1 MPLTSSLQS
10 ALPRLAAGI
19 AAGAA
24 LLLTATAAYAQA
36 YPSKPI
42 KIVVSFGPGGSAD
55 LTARA
60 FGQFVEQQTRQSVVI
75 DNKPGANGIIGTEL
89 VKSSPPDG
97 YTLQLTTNTTH
108 AANLS
113 LYKKVPYD
121 AMKDFEH
128 IGLFGTFGS
137 VATVLPGQGINNVAD
152 LVAHSKANP
161 GKTFYGYYNSAS
173 QMAAE
178 LFRSATGANLTG
190 VPYKAIGNALTD
202 LMGKNLQVVFLEYPP
217 AAAQIEGGKLIGL
230 AVTGATRHKPWPNIP
245 AMAETYPGFEMSA
258 YLGLAAPAG
267 TPPAVLDALNAL
279 VVGSVQDPAMRAQYE
294 KLGMAVKPMNRA
306 EFKTFAAG
314 EITRWRDFVKTA
326 GIQPE

>member
-1 MPLTSSLQS
+1 MTGFFTRALACATLCSS
-10 ALPRLAAGI
+10 ALFAT
-19 AAGAA
+19 GAW
-24 LLLTATAAYAQA
+24 AQA
-36 YPSKPI
+36 YPAKPI
-42 KIVVSFGPGGSAD
+42 RIVVSFGPGGSAD

-60 FGQFVEQQTRQSVVI
+60 FGQFVEQQTKQSVVI

-89 VKSSPPDG
+89 VKTSPPDG

-121 AMKDFEH
+121 PVKDFES

-137 VATVLPGQGINNVAD
+137 VATVVPGQGINNVAD
-152 LVAHSKANP
+152 LVAYSKAHP

-178 LFRSATGANLTG
+178 LFRAATGADLTG

-217 AAAQIEGGKLIGL
+217 AAAQLEGGKLIGL

-267 TPPAVLDALNAL
+267 TPPAVLDMLNAL
-279 VVGSVQDPAMRAQYE
+279 VVKSVQDPAMRAQYE
-294 KLGMAVKPMNRA
+294 KLGMTVKPMTRA

-314 EITRWRDFVKTA
+314 EVTRWREFVKTA

>member
-1 MPLTSSLQS
+1 MTFAPLH
-10 ALPRLAAGI
+10 
-19 AAGAA
+19 AA
-24 LLLTATAAYAQA
+24 LLSACLAFAALGSNTAQA
-36 YPSKPI
+36 QPYPSKPI
-42 KIVVSFGPGGSAD
+42 RIVVSFGPGGSAD

-60 FGQFVEQQTRQSVVI
+60 FGQFIEQQTRQSVVI

-97 YTLQLTTNTTH
+97 YTLQLITNTTH

-121 AMKDFEH
+121 PVRDFDY

-137 VATVLPGQGINNVAD
+137 VATVLPGQGISNVAD
-152 LVAHSKANP
+152 LVAYSRAHP

-178 LFRSATGANLTG
+178 LFRSATGADLTG

-267 TPPAVLDALNAL
+267 TPPAVLDTLNAL
-279 VVGSVQDPAMRAQYE
+279 VVRSIQDPAMRAQYE
-294 KLGMAVKPMNRA
+294 KLGMALKPMNRT
-306 EFKTFAAG
+306 EFRNFAAL
-314 EITRWRDFVKTA
+314 EVTRWRDFVKTA

>member
-1 MPLTSSLQS
+1 MKLLSLG
-10 ALPRLAAGI
+10 R
-19 AAGAA
+19 AA
-24 LLLTATAAYAQA
+24 LLLAALSGAGALHAQPF
-36 YPSKPI
+36 PSKPI
-42 KIVVSFGPGGSAD
+42 RIVVSFGPGGSAD

-60 FGQFVEQQTRQSVVI
+60 FGQFVEQQTKQSVVI

-89 VKSSPPDG
+89 VKTSPPDG
-97 YTLQLTTNTTH
+97 YTLQLITNTTH

-121 AMKDFEH
+121 PVKDFEY

-137 VATVLPGQGINNVAD
+137 VATVVPGTGINSVAD
-152 LVAHSKANP
+152 LVSYSKANP
-161 GKTFYGYYNSAS
+161 GKVFYGYYNSAS

-178 LFRSATGANLTG
+178 LFRARTGALLTG

-202 LMGKNLQVVFLEYPP
+202 LMGKSIQVVFLEYPP

-230 AVTGATRHKPWPNIP
+230 VVTGATRHKPWPNIP

-267 TPPAVLDALNAL
+267 TPPEVLDTLNGLVTKAL
-279 VVGSVQDPAMRAQYE
+279 QDPGMRAQFE
-294 KLGMAVKPMNRA
+294 KLGMALKPMSRP
-306 EFKTFAAG
+306 EFKAFAAT
-314 EITRWRDFVKTA
+314 EVTRWRDFVKTA